1 MNPDQISQS
10 RTVVGFFFPS
20 NYYIYLVSF
29 TVVFFIYLYAYLVQK
44 GEDHFHCCS
53 TSVFTNFLTNLP
65 FQFLASG
72 KKWWNLGN
80 NPAIQSCSRHRCF
93 TDTGQNPSLCT

>member
-10 RTVVGFFFPS
+10 RTVVGFFFLQTIIF
-20 NYYIYLVSF
+20 IYLVSF

-72 KKWWNLGN
+72 KK
-80 NPAIQSCSRHRCF
+80 
-93 TDTGQNPSLCT
+93 